1 MTDTMQTRRG
11 ERGMALILAIAF
23 LGILSIIGAVVIR
36 YASQGMV
43 NASKVA
49 PEKRVFNVAD
59 RAVEYALNRDI
70 IVALAGRDPAV
81 VTIVNDI
88 PRVELHTPANR
99 ALINVSL
106 PGHSTGI
113 IEGTVDDL
121 GPGDLPAGAAGL
133 FGSDFSA
140 NYYQVQV
147 KVGAPAPTYD
157 DAKTPPIPDSY
168 KAAIANKNVTVTHVN
183 ASIVRLFKLDDDTIF
198 RTSGGG

>member
-36 YASQGMV
+36 YANEGMV
-43 NASKVA
+43 NAGKVV
-49 PEKRVFNVAD
+49 PEKRAFNVAD
-59 RAVEYALNRDI
+59 RAVEYALNRDLI
-70 IVALAGRDPAV
+70 IELAGMSPGTATLELHDPAN
-81 VTIVNDI
+81 VTATAV
-88 PRVELHTPANR
+88 PWRT
-99 ALINVSL
+99 LINNNNA
-106 PGHSTGI
+106 GI
-113 IEGTVDDL
+113 IEGTVTDL
-121 GPGDLPAGAAGL
+121 GPGDLPAGAAGM

-147 KVGAPAPTYD
+147 KVGTPAPTYNSAGD
-157 DAKTPPIPDSY
+157 KNPKASY
-168 KAAIANKNVTVTHVN
+168 LAEVANKNVTVTHVN